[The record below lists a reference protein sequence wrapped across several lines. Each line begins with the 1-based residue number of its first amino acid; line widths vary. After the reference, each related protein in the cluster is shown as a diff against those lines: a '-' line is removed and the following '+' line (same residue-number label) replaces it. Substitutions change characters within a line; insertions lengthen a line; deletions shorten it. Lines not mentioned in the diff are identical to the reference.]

1 MTTENSPPF
10 ATLDVN
16 WMGRPK
22 SIAAVLVQSD
32 GVNALI
38 DPGPTSSL
46 ETLRAELQRHNLR
59 VQDLHSILLTH
70 IHLDHAGAVGSLVQE
85 NPKLDVFVHEFGAK
99 HMADPTKLLA
109 SAGRLYG
116 AEMDRL
122 YGPVLPVPAE
132 NLRQLSGGETVSVGN
147 RKLSVLY
154 TPGHASHHVT
164 FWDSKDGV
172 AFVGDVGGISVE
184 GDEFILPATPPPDID
199 LEIWNKS
206 LDTIA
211 ALRPTKLFLTH
222 FGYAHDPE
230 THIARYRERLVKWSE
245 LVNTLLASGKPEEA
259 AGQEFVDAVA
269 SETKHAVS
277 PIEADHY
284 IFNGGLYL
292 SWLGLLRHA
301 KKQKEKSQLAT

>member
-1 MTTENSPPF
+1 MTSKNSLPF

-22 SIAAVLVQSD
+22 SIAAVLIQSD

-46 ETLRAELQRHNLR
+46 ETLRAELQLHNLR
-59 VQDLHSILLTH
+59 VQDLHTILLTH
-70 IHLDHAGAVGSLVQE
+70 IHLDHAGAVGSLVKE
-85 NPKLDVFVHEFGAK
+85 NPRLDIFVHESGAK
-99 HMADPTKLLA
+99 HMADPAKLLA

-122 YGPVLPVPAE
+122 YGAVLPVPKE
-132 NLRQLSGGETVSVGN
+132 NLRALTGGETVSVGTRN
-147 RKLSVLY
+147 FSVLY

-164 FWDSKDGV
+164 FWDPQDGV

-199 LEIWNKS
+199 IELWNQS
-206 LDTIA
+206 LDKIT
-211 ALRPTKLFLTH
+211 ALRPAKLFLTH
-222 FGYAHDPE
+222 FGYSHDPNA
-230 THIARYRERLVKWSE
+230 HIARYRERLAKWSE
-245 LVNTLLASGKPEEA
+245 LVKTLLESGKPEEA
-259 AGQEFVDAVA
+259 AGREFVDAIA
-269 SETKHAVS
+269 AETNYAVS
-277 PIEADHY
+277 PTEADHY

-301 KKQKEKSQLAT
+301 KKQKEKSQPAT